1 MPHRVREREREHVS
15 RGSATK
21 QKATDEP
28 AQHSSGLPCTNLPPP
43 IPGEMRPMY
52 KTFACHFHASSH
64 VKTFL
69 TPFRIL
75 TNSLMGMGSRGE
87 GCSGHFTLLV
97 IRVCVIWTC
106 SRLTAA
112 KERAERRATSQV
124 LQVVAVF

>member
-1 MPHRVREREREHVS
+1 MCRGGVRQNKRRQTSPHSTRV
-15 RGSATK
+15 GCSA
-21 QKATDEP
+21 P
-28 AQHSSGLPCTNLPPP
+28 PPP

-69 TPFRIL
+69 TPFRML
-75 TNSLMGMGSRGE
+75 TNSLMGMGSGGE
-87 GCSGHFTLLV
+87 GSSGHFTLLV

-112 KERAERRATSQV
+112 KERAERRERVKCCKLLLFFSCSAYFRQR
-124 LQVVAVF
+124 LVA